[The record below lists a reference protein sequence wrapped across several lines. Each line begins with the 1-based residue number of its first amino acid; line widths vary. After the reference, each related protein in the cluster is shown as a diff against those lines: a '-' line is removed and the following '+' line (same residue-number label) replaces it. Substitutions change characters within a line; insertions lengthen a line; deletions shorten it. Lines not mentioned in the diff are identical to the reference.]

1 MVERGDR
8 RVGGGVG
15 GGHGGRHHYHS
26 RRMSSTLRLSSF
38 FGVVFLVELL
48 LLVYIKYSSLPPPTP
63 DTGHMLAL
71 GSFAP
76 GSPAAADSAATK
88 DTTSITTD
96 PAPYV
101 PPRLPGPLTVACLSS
116 QRTVS
121 TTAFN
126 LVRVLMER
134 VDPNSI
140 SGWEHDLIGSK
151 PNERV
156 QGVLPKVHGKV
167 SMVYKSHAGG
177 AEHHK
182 HADFFVVTYRD
193 PYEVMC
199 SMGRMFMPKIFKD
212 DRKAVGKCRK
222 MAENEAGIRYW
233 AGGREGGKTQTQ
245 AVHINSDALKSMEGM
260 VEVVQMLMDKWGVVG
275 GELDPRSIAMEVL
288 ELESPPEGV
297 FVVANPRSEL
307 HPHHITGGGEETMG
321 DCEVLKAVLEED
333 GVCRAW
339 HDSFEAMFPEGSS
352 AVFDEASPRAG
363 VEGAR
368 KAPVGA
374 APEEEEKDAG
384 HARWG
389 DGKKKGGGKKKGHGS
404 SGESSSSSSS
414 SSSSDAAVDSKSK
427 SSSSGSSS
435 RKAAATVAAP
445 PPPSSTTLSRDPH
458 EKYFYCLLNGGFNDI
473 TVEMWKCIQFA
484 LDTNRTLVLGYENY
498 NPVTPPWTPYF
509 TLQQDALPTLR
520 TITPFQA
527 ATALNERNRHVS
539 IFPPRLTN
547 DLDPLLGPRP
557 SHGHAPE
564 GLDSLQPFP
573 FDYPNLKHLKFR
585 FDKEYVEDVVV
596 FHRQGNV
603 GSGLDLLKN
612 MRFSLEIRR
621 TFLERWSKLTKPYI
635 AMHLRRTDKSC
646 GDKNLKKILKVLHRL
661 GRSGLVPEGPV
672 YVASDH
678 PELPDDFREELEE
691 TQGREMV
698 SFTYHPPNHE
708 QRNAKKENP
717 LLQRQ
722 KEQERH
728 SLGLEGLHLHD
739 DLSPAEKHQTNLDAF
754 VDLLLLAMAEELVT
768 SCGGYSRLAGEL
780 HEDPAVVLSLLGLPM
795 PGPGEDMEALL
806 EAAAAAE
813 GEVTREE

>member
-1 MVERGDR
+1 
-8 RVGGGVG
+8 
-15 GGHGGRHHYHS
+15 
-26 RRMSSTLRLSSF
+26 MSSTLRLSSF

-63 DTGHMLAL
+63 DTGHMLTL

-76 GSPAAADSAATK
+76 GSPAVADSASSTQDATS
-88 DTTSITTD
+88 TSTGS
-96 PAPYV
+96 APYV
-101 PPRLPGPLTVACLSS
+101 PPRLPRPLTVACLSS

-140 SGWEHDLIGSK
+140 SGWEHDVIGSK

-156 QGVLPKVHGKV
+156 QGILPKVHGKV

-199 SMGRMFMPKIFKD
+199 SMGRMFVPKIFKD

-233 AGGREGGKTQTQ
+233 AGGREGGKKTQTQ
-245 AVHINSDALKSMEGM
+245 AVHINSEALKSMEGM
-260 VEVVQMLMDKWGVVG
+260 VEVVEMLMDKWGVVG
-275 GELDPRSIAMEVL
+275 GGLDPRSIAMEVL

-297 FVVANPRSEL
+297 FAVANPRSEL
-307 HPHHITGGGEETMG
+307 HPHHITGGGEETEG
-321 DCEVLKAVLEED
+321 DCDVLKAVLEED

-339 HDSFEAMFPEGSS
+339 HDRFEAMFPQGSS
-352 AVFDEASPRAG
+352 AVFDEASARAR

-374 APEEEEKDAG
+374 GAEEEDDSRHVRG
-384 HARWG
+384 V
-389 DGKKKGGGKKKGHGS
+389 GGKKGS
-404 SGESSSSSSS
+404 SKNSKSSSGNGS
-414 SSSSDAAVDSKSK
+414 SSSSDAAAAAAAAVKSK
-427 SSSSGSSS
+427 SSSS
-435 RKAAATVAAP
+435 RKAAATDVDP
-445 PPPSSTTLSRDPH
+445 PAPSSSKDPN

-484 LDTNRTLVLGYENY
+484 LETKRTLVLGYENY

-509 TLQQDALPTLR
+509 TLQQEGFPALR

-539 IFPPRLTN
+539 IFPPRLSN

-564 GLDSLQPFP
+564 GLDPLQPFP

-585 FDKEYVEDVVV
+585 FEREYDQDVVV

-612 MRFSLEIRR
+612 MRFSSEIRR
-621 TFLERWSKLTKPYI
+621 TFLKRWSKLAKPYI
-635 AMHLRRTDKSC
+635 ALHLRRTDKSC
-646 GDKNLKKILKVLHRL
+646 SDKNLKKILKALHRL
-661 GRSGLVPEGPV
+661 GKSGLVPQGPV

-691 TQGREMV
+691 TQGREVV
-698 SFTYHPPNHE
+698 SFTYHPPTHE
-708 QRNAKKENP
+708 QRNAKKENAH
-717 LLQRQ
+717 LQRQ

-795 PGPGEDMEALL
+795 PGRGENVNALL

-813 GEVTREE
+813 GEGEELVTREE